1 MCGTIGCQQTI
12 ASECRL
18 FGNSVVER
26 SKHSRESPN
35 TKPPTHGK
43 ENISVAANLFLEIK
57 VFFESPSRDVLI
69 S

>member
-1 MCGTIGCQQTI
+1 MQLSRCLYHVTFSAMCGTIGCQQTI
-12 ASECRL
+12 ASECHL

-43 ENISVAANLFLEIK
+43 ENISVAANLFL
-57 VFFESPSRDVLI
+57 
-69 S
+69 